1 MKEEVLHYIWKFQLF
16 TAFYLKTT
24 DSENVEIIHPGIYN
38 SDSGPD
44 FSNAQ
49 IRIDGILLVGNIEL
63 HIKSSDWKKH
73 KHDKDSAYNSVI
85 LHVVLDHDMDVINSN
100 GIKLPTLQLRH
111 LIFPYVTK
119 TSPLMIKPNK
129 TLFCKNQAI
138 EINENDYLQWMD
150 ELYFKRL
157 KNKISFINEIYYS
170 ENKNIHHTLYKL
182 IALSFGFK
190 TNSLAFDL
198 LSKQLSFHVVKM
210 YLHDSLKT
218 ESLLFGVAGF
228 LDETNKDDYH
238 QQLKNEFIR
247 IKKKHNIISL
257 PNSIWKFSRMHPQ
270 NFPSIRIAQFSSML
284 DKIDFIINHLNDLNS
299 YDKWVNTLKGR
310 LSFYWKTHY
319 DFGKKTNKRNN
330 DLGELSI
337 NSIIINAI
345 IPFLFFYS
353 ERTKNQV
360 LFHTAQELIKSMV
373 PESNSTIKLYSS
385 VLPKPVSAVQTQAM
399 IELEKEYCSKSGCL
413 NCLVGKTILQRA

>member
-1 MKEEVLHYIWKFQLF
+1 
-16 TAFYLKTT
+16 
-24 DSENVEIIHPGIYN
+24 
-38 SDSGPD
+38 
-44 FSNAQ
+44 
-49 IRIDGILLVGNIEL
+49 
-63 HIKSSDWKKH
+63 
-73 KHDKDSAYNSVI
+73 
-85 LHVVLDHDMDVINSN
+85 
-100 GIKLPTLQLRH
+100 
-111 LIFPYVTK
+111 
-119 TSPLMIKPNK
+119 
-129 TLFCKNQAI
+129 
-138 EINENDYLQWMD
+138 
-150 ELYFKRL
+150 
-157 KNKISFINEIYYS
+157 
-170 ENKNIHHTLYKL
+170 
-182 IALSFGFK
+182 
-190 TNSLAFDL
+190 
-198 LSKQLSFHVVKM
+198 
-210 YLHDSLKT
+210 
-218 ESLLFGVAGF
+218 
-228 LDETNKDDYH
+228 
-238 QQLKNEFIR
+238 
-247 IKKKHNIISL
+247 
-257 PNSIWKFSRMHPQ
+257 MHPQ

-299 YDKWVNTLKGR
+299 YDKWVNSLKGR